1 MYKRVTQSQ
10 EAMARPWKRPRYVK
24 RVAKPLWKRRRVT
37 YKRKPLKKTSKA
49 TRIKACGVTPD
60 RSIPIKRYEI
70 HADNNKQNYAT
81 RVLNQANLVFIP
93 LQGSTDEIDKRDG
106 SRVTVAGV
114 RLNWFWRVPFGRT
127 IPLWC
132 NIAIVIPRNA
142 LTVETTGLFRSYEDT
157 REQDFNV
164 AQSWWRFNFPINKD
178 RYEVIMHKRFLLNH
192 NSGYNANVLD
202 TLPNTNSLK
211 QMNIYQKINRQFTF
225 DDAVGGEPRQ
235 AAPIVIYWFDALAA
249 AASSASVADVVE
261 LTRSTVVYYKED

>member
-37 YKRKPLKKTSKA
+37 FKRKTIKKTSKL
-49 TRIKACGVTPD
+49 TRIKAAGVTPD

-70 HADNNKQNYAT
+70 HSDNNMQLYAT

-93 LQGSTDEIDKRDG
+93 LQGSTDEINKRDG

-114 RLNWFWRVPFGRT
+114 RLNWFWRVPYGT
-127 IPLWC
+127 ATATWC
-132 NIAIVIPRNA
+132 NIAIVVPRNA
-142 LTVETTGLFRSYEDT
+142 LSVETTGLFRAYNDS

-178 RYEVIMHKRFLLNH
+178 RYEVITHKRFLLAGNNAFNGNADNNIPNH
-192 NSGYNANVLD
+192 NSIR
-202 TLPNTNSLK
+202 
-211 QMNIYQKINRQFTF
+211 QMNFYQKINRQFTY

-235 AAPIVIYWFDALAA
+235 AAPIVIYWFDQLGAV
-249 AASSASVADVVE
+249 ASSISVANQCQ